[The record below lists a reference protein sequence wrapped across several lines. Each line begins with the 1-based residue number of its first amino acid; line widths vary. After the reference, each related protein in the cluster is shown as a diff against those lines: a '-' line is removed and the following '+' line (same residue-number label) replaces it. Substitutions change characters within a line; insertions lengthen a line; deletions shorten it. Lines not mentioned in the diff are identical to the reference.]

1 MSDEEEESNNNKVIF
16 LGEASVGK
24 TNLIKISIGKPF
36 DPHSLSTWTSSYVPK
51 EILFNNRNY
60 IFNLWDTIGQEKY
73 RSLTKLFFKNAIIV
87 ILVYDITKRKSFEA
101 LDYWIEEVKSELGD
115 KYILAIVAN
124 KSDLYTVEEVS
135 AEEGENYATSKG
147 AKFKLSSA
155 KVDPL
160 SFIQFLEELCIE
172 FIEKNEN
179 IQKPRGLS
187 ITKKNVNNNNDDDD
201 EKKKCC

>member
-1 MSDEEEESNNNKVIF
+1 MSDEEKEEDNNNKVIF

-51 EILFNNRNY
+51 EILFNNQNY

-87 ILVYDITKRKSFEA
+87 ILVYDITKKASFEA
-101 LDYWIEEVKSELGD
+101 LDYWLEEVKSTLGNNF
-115 KYILAIVAN
+115 ILAIVAN
-124 KSDLYTVEEVS
+124 KADLYALEEVS
-135 AEEGENYATSKG
+135 VEEGENYAKSKG

-155 KVDPL
+155 KNDPL
-160 SFIQFLEELCIE
+160 SFIKFLEELCREYID
-172 FIEKNEN
+172 KNKD

-187 ITKKNVNNNNDDDD
+187 IKKKVVNNNEDK
-201 EKKKCC
+201 EKKCC

>member
-1 MSDEEEESNNNKVIF
+1 MSDEEEENNNNKVIF

-51 EILFNNRNY
+51 IINYNNQKY
-60 IFNLWDTIGQEKY
+60 IFYLWDTIGQEKY
-73 RSLTKLFFKNAIIV
+73 RSLTKIFFKNAIIV
-87 ILVYDITKRKSFEA
+87 IIVYDITKRKSFEA
-101 LDYWIEEVKSELGD
+101 LDYWIEEVKNELGNN
-115 KYILAIVAN
+115 YILAIVAN

-135 AEEGENYATSKG
+135 VEEGENYAKSKG

-155 KVDPL
+155 KIDPL
-160 SFIQFLEELCIE
+160 GFIQFLEELCIE
-172 FIEKNEN
+172 HIDKSED
-179 IQKPRGLS
+179 IQKTRGLS
-187 ITKKNVNNNNDDDD
+187 INKKNVNKNDH